1 MVTGNTT
8 ISLGDPIS
16 PFLFNSVM
24 DELIERLE
32 QSGVAQGTI
41 GTVAGASSQGSV
53 SDVRACFTFS
63 YPGPFTCQACEHV
76 EAVFARIVNHCTHH
90 NVLVNGL
97 TCSLCSKHFRTVNAV
112 ASHYTHCRKVANS
125 VPAPATVTPL
135 DSEVSATAATSHVC
149 PACCRTF
156 STFSGLRLHEKRKHA
171 STFVTSSQRPKN
183 HRWSEHEL
191 HDVRAILVKL
201 EKTGSSS
208 LAKLADE
215 LSCLWQESISVNTAK
230 YLRKKALA
238 TESSEPKS
246 LTCTSLQ
253 STDCVESI
261 RRSSPRELKKIT
273 SVREETIGEGR
284 ENLKAV
290 KTPEIPNEVNDLL
303 IQNSNLNFEK
313 VCHSTPTLDN
323 QESTVDKVENSNS
336 LLIRALEESLT
347 SCNTEME
354 GLINFLIRKIIKSDD
369 EARKHYT
376 DGVVSVLAALLR
388 PNCDGRNPP
397 APTNQRKRIPPSA
410 RNRSERMRSKY
421 ASFQSLFR
429 RDPKRIAAHLIK
441 NQPLCNVSCPID
453 VAESALPQR
462 LSQRP
467 GTDAAPF
474 KSKRPP
480 NTECILSPISAEEVT
495 LHLKLMSAKTSA
507 GLDGV
512 QVSHLRQCDPVCLA
526 KAFNCLLLA
535 RYIPPQL
542 KDCRTTLIPKTGNPR
557 PDAEDYRPITIA
569 SCIYRLFSKIVT
581 RRLENCTSLHPR
593 QKAFR
598 SGTDGAFDNI
608 TTITT
613 IVRDA
618 HKSGKELNIV
628 CVDLAKA
635 FDTQSITHQLI
646 EPYACTGSTPTH
658 EHLSREWSPE
668 ARPLSRETEG
678 Y

>member
-1 MVTGNTT
+1 MN
-8 ISLGDPIS
+8 
-16 PFLFNSVM
+16 NS
-24 DELIERLE
+24 INP
-32 QSGVAQGTI
+32 AQGTI
-41 GTVAGASSQGSV
+41 RTVAGASSQGSV

-112 ASHYTHCRKVANS
+112 ASHFIHCRKVANS

-149 PACCRTF
+149 PTCCRTF

-171 STFVTSSQRPKN
+171 STFVASSQRPKN

-284 ENLKAV
+284 ENPKAV
-290 KTPEIPNEVNDLL
+290 KTEIPNEVNDLF
-303 IQNSNLNFEK
+303 IQNSNLNYEN
-313 VCHSTPTLDN
+313 VCHSTPTLEN
-323 QESTVDKVENSNS
+323 QESTVDKMENFNS

-354 GLINFLIRKIIKSDD
+354 GLINFLIKKILKSDD

-410 RNRSERMRSKY
+410 RNRSERIRAKY

-441 NQPLCNVSCPID
+441 NQPFVIAPVPTQRPSNPN
-453 VAESALPQR
+453 ALPT
-462 LSQRP
+462 P
-467 GTDAAPF
+467 NAF
-474 KSKRPP
+474 CPP
-480 NTECILSPISAEEVT
+480 SPQT
-495 LHLKLMSAKTSA
+495 RCHTS
-507 GLDGV
+507 D
-512 QVSHLRQCDPVCLA
+512 
-526 KAFNCLLLA
+526 N
-535 RYIPPQL
+535 
-542 KDCRTTLIPKTGNPR
+542 
-557 PDAEDYRPITIA
+557 
-569 SCIYRLFSKIVT
+569 VT
-581 RRLENCTSLHPR
+581 RCALRRPSTVFYSQEDCISLHPR

-598 SGTDGAFDNI
+598 SGTHGAFNNPFMLM
-608 TTITT
+608 TI
-613 IVRDA
+613 IREA
-618 HKSGKELNIV
+618 HKRGKELNIV
-628 CVDLAKA
+628 SAEEAKA
-635 FDTQSITHQLI
+635 LDTINHTINSVPIITCLVG
-646 EPYACTGSTPTH
+646 T
-658 EHLSREWSPE
+658 R
-668 ARPLSRETEG
+668 TEG
-678 Y
+678 GYNYVTPYPPTPLLV